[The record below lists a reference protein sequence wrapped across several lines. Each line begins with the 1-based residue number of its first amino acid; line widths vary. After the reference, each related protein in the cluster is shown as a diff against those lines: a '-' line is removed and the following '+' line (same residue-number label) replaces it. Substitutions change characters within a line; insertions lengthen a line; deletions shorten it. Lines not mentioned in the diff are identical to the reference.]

1 MHCCEIL
8 LKPQYENVIEY
19 HIHWFLP
26 ATTKLKNTVLSL
38 SLFRTSVH
46 ALPVPGDPA
55 LDGGP
60 LRRGLQ
66 HERVQVVQHVGQ
78 HTCSGN
84 MDDPIK
90 NILG

>member
-1 MHCCEIL
+1 M
-8 LKPQYENVIEY
+8 
-19 HIHWFLP
+19 
-26 ATTKLKNTVLSL
+26 L

-60 LRRGLQ
+60 LRRRLQ
-66 HERVQVVQHVGQ
+66 HKRVQVVQHVGQ

-84 MDDPIK
+84 VDDLMK
-90 NILG
+90 ILLRLDEIYHM